1 MSLQW
6 AAITGT
12 SPVRVRV
19 DGASSDGPAVAPNG
33 AGFAVGQRVIVDTI
47 GRQLIVLGSFAVPS
61 APAAQAVYVPGDDGS
76 VWQVKAHSD
85 GQLYT
90 QKVS

>member
-1 MSLQW
+1 MTLARASV
-6 AAITGT
+6 T
-12 SPVRVRV
+12 SVSPMRVRV
-19 DGASSDGPAVAPNG
+19 DGASSDGPAESPTNVTFVA
-33 AGFAVGQRVIVDTI
+33 GQRVVVETL
-47 GRQLIVLGSFAVPS
+47 GRSLIVIGGYAVSSTPVG
-61 APAAQAVYVPGDDGS
+61 QAVYVPGDDGS